1 YFLQGGL
8 KLGGFSNRGLLDA
21 RSSSYGPCLNCADSP
36 LPPLALTKTP
46 IGPVA
51 QQTAKDAAD
60 ARTKTTFDPAEIEK
74 VIRNGRI
81 DNETRH
87 EVIDVMRNDPVVSN
101 LTKRL
106 ARMNWEQIQ
115 QAAHFACRRILNLA
129 EEHGWST
136 LEIVEAMLSLDPQS
150 PITIQ

>member
-1 YFLQGGL
+1 MGYFLQGGL

-21 RSSSYGPCLNCADSP
+21 RSSSYGPCLTRPSLPSP
-36 LPPLALTKTP
+36 SPRSKTP

-87 EVIDVMRNDPVVSN
+87 EVIDGMRNDPVVSN

-129 EEHGWST
+129 KEHGWST

-150 PITIQ
+150 PITI